1 MKNLIF
7 ILIAGAIFWGCSGEP
22 RHSVLGLP
30 SYQAAGNY
38 KTKKSVYIASVEDK
52 RKNKAVSATIT
63 DKKGTV
69 SEYIMLSGDVAQ
81 WFENAL
87 TSELKKS
94 GATVKSPSD
103 ISVEVEINELRANL
117 SGYTGENLKGEC
129 AITLRIYRGDEII
142 TKKLAGPQSKFA
154 PIHTTGAFETL
165 FKDLMSDMVKRAAKA
180 ILSE

>member
-69 SEYIMLSGDVAQ
+69 SEYITRS
-81 WFENAL
+81 
-87 TSELKKS
+87 
-94 GATVKSPSD
+94 
-103 ISVEVEINELRANL
+103 
-117 SGYTGENLKGEC
+117 
-129 AITLRIYRGDEII
+129 
-142 TKKLAGPQSKFA
+142 LAS
-154 PIHTTGAFETL
+154 
-165 FKDLMSDMVKRAAKA
+165 SKRAARPSRVLLISASRSK
-180 ILSE
+180 